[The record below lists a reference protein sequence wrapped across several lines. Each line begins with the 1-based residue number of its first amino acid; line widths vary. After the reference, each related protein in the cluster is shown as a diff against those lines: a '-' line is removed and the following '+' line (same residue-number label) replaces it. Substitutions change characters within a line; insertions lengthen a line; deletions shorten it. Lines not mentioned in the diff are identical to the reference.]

1 MPGASTAAA
10 RPFTPAGNN
19 GLVQQRAAEWFERS
33 TSSWRDWDATDL
45 VAAKA
50 GRRVSLVIPARNERS
65 TIGGIVERI
74 RTELVQAVPLVDEL
88 VVIDSDSSDGT
99 GDEAARAGA
108 AVHRARDIRPD
119 LGGHPG
125 KGEAI
130 WKSLFVTSGELLVF
144 VDADLTGWGTH
155 FVSGLLGPLLTD
167 DRVQHV
173 KGFYDR
179 VLDDGSGLVAPQG
192 GRVTELVARPLIN
205 LHWPQLAAV
214 VQPLA
219 GEWAVRRATIEALP
233 VPVGYGVEIAL
244 LLDVWAREGLE
255 ALAQVDLGERA
266 HAHQAVHDL
275 GVMAAEILE
284 TAGRRAGT
292 VPPERG
298 GEAVLWQYDRDS
310 APPWR
315 GRPVPLLERP
325 PAGPLRTAPC

>member
-1 MPGASTAAA
+1 MGAFTWA
-10 RPFTPAGNN
+10 RNN
-19 GLVQQRAAEWFERS
+19 GGVQQRVAEWFERS
-33 TSSWRDWDATDL
+33 TSCWRDWDPAAL
-45 VAAKA
+45 VVAKA
-50 GRRVSLVIPARNERS
+50 GRRISLVIPARDEHA

-74 RTELVQAVPLVDEL
+74 RTDLVETAPLVDEL
-88 VVIDSDSSDGT
+88 VVIDSDSRDAT
-99 GDEAARAGA
+99 GAEAADAGA
-108 AVHRARDIRPD
+108 TVYRARDIRPD
-119 LGGHPG
+119 LGGHAG

-130 WKSLFVTSGELLVF
+130 WKSLFVTTGEVLVF

-167 DRVQHV
+167 DRVEHV

-179 VLDDGSGLVAPQG
+179 ILDDGSGQVAPQG

-205 LHWPQLAAV
+205 LRWPELAAV

-244 LLDVWAREGLE
+244 LLDVWARAGLD

-266 HAHQAVHDL
+266 HSHQAVHDL

-284 TAGRRAGT
+284 TASRRAGT

-298 GEAVLWQYDRDS
+298 GEAVLWQYDRGS
-310 APPWR
+310 TPPWR

-325 PAGPLRTAPC
+325 PAGPLRTGPC